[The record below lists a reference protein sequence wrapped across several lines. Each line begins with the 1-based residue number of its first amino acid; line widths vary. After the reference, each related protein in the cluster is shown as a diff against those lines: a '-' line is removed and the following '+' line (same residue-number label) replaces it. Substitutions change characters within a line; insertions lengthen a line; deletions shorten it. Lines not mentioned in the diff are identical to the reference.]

1 MNKRKKAEFGDFQT
15 PSWLA
20 RQVTALLAQRGMYPA
35 AVLEPTCGQG
45 SFLWAAYETFPTAAA
60 FAGLDVNT
68 QYVQTLKQHPLV
80 QQNPH
85 KFQLQP
91 ADFFYTD
98 WKQILETL
106 PDPLLIIGNPPWA
119 TNSALSVLESG
130 NLPAKT
136 NFQGQNGIE
145 AITGASN
152 FDISEWMLLRM
163 MEWVEKRQAI
173 IAMLCKTAV
182 ARKLL
187 QHIWQAQPAAFPQTA
202 LYLIDSQKA
211 FNVSVDAC
219 LFVYDTRTA
228 AASRA
233 CPVFNNL
240 TALHPQSVIGF
251 HEKKLIANVTYYRQ
265 WQHLSHRQGQPS
277 RKWRSGIKHDCVKV
291 MELQKEGNFYRN
303 KLGESVELED
313 KYLYPLLK
321 GSDLA
326 RKEGE
331 RPSRWL
337 LVPQQFTG
345 ENTQTIRFIA
355 PKTWAYLQAHAAC
368 LDNRKSVI
376 YKNRPRFS
384 IFGVGDYSFAPW
396 KVAVSGMS
404 KQIWFTAVGPQN
416 DKPIMLDDTCYFL
429 PCQSEEEAELLTNL
443 LNADAA
449 RQFFQAFI
457 FWDAKRPITGKI
469 LQQLDILALAKELNK
484 LAQLQEVTRT
494 QANQPRQLP
503 LFESKELAPG

>member
-1 MNKRKKAEFGDFQT
+1 MKKRNKAAFGDFQT
-15 PSWLA
+15 PGWLA
-20 RQVTALLAQRGMYPA
+20 RQIAELLAGQGVQPA

-45 SFLWAAYETFPTAAA
+45 SFLLAAYEVFPTAVT
-60 FAGLDVNT
+60 FTGLDINA
-68 QYVQTLKQHPLV
+68 QYIETLKQHPLA
-80 QQNPH
+80 QQNPRQ
-85 KFQLQP
+85 FRLQT
-91 ADFFYTD
+91 ADFFRTD
-98 WKQILETL
+98 WQQILEAL
-106 PDPLLIIGNPPWA
+106 PDPLLIIGNPPWV
-119 TNSALSVLESG
+119 TNSALSALDSG
-130 NLPAKT
+130 NLPVKS
-136 NFQGQNGIE
+136 NFQGKTGIE

-163 MEWVEKRQAI
+163 MEWVEKRQAV

-187 QHIWQAQPAAFPQTA
+187 QQMWQTQPEPFPQTA

-228 AASRA
+228 TTSRD
-233 CPVFNNL
+233 CPVFPNL
-240 TALHPQSVIGF
+240 TALRPQSVIGF
-251 HEKKLIANVTYYRQ
+251 HEKKLVANVTYYRQ
-265 WQHLSHRQGQPS
+265 WQHLNHRQSKTPY
-277 RKWRSGIKHDCVKV
+277 KWRSGIKHDCAKV
-291 MELQKEGNFYRN
+291 MELQKEGHLYRN
-303 KLGESVELED
+303 KLGELAELED

-321 GSDLA
+321 GSDLT

-384 IFGVGDYSFAPW
+384 IFGVGAYSFAPW
-396 KVAVSGMS
+396 KVAVSGMR
-404 KQIWFTAVGPQN
+404 KEIWFTAVGPQN
-416 DKPIMLDDTCYFL
+416 DKPVMLDDTCYFL
-429 PCQSEEEAELLTNL
+429 PCQSREEAELLTNL
-443 LNADAA
+443 LNSGAA
-449 RQFFQAFI
+449 QQFFQAFI
-457 FWDAKRPITGKI
+457 FSDAKRPITGKI
-469 LQQLDILALAKELNK
+469 LQQLNIPALAKELNK
-484 LAQLQEVTRT
+484 LAQLREVTRT
-494 QANQPRQLP
+494 QANRPQQLP